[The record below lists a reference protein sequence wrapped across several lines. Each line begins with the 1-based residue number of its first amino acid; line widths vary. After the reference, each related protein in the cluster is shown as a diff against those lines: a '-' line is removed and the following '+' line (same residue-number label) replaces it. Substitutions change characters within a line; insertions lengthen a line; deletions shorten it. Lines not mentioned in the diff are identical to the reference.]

1 MPSGQPVPPY
11 TLRNAAGV
19 EVTISE
25 QGGIIRSLCVPDR
38 QGTRADIVLGFDSD
52 RDYARAGPAFG
63 GIIGRY
69 ANRIAKGRFTLEGVE
84 YRLSINDGENHLHG
98 GFRGFGRV
106 HWASQTV
113 VTPDGPGVRLVYT
126 SRDGEE
132 GYPGD
137 LAVTVLYA
145 LSAASE
151 LRIRYEATTDKDT
164 VLNLTNHPYFNL
176 AGEGEGD
183 ILEHELTI
191 EADRVTPV
199 GPGLIPTGALVPV
212 SGTPLDFKKPVAIG
226 ARIRVDDPQLALG
239 RGYDHNFVLNGEA
252 GTLRRAARVWE
263 PRRGRVLEVL
273 TTEPGLQFYS
283 GNGLDGS
290 LVGKG
295 GKRYHGRSGLC
306 LETQH
311 FPDSPN
317 QPAFPTTRLKPGQRY
332 ESTTVYRFSTDH
344 AG

>member
-1 MPSGQPVPPY
+1 MASGRPVPPY

-19 EVTISE
+19 EVTIGE
-25 QGGIIRSLCVPDR
+25 LGGVIRSLRVPDR
-38 QGTRADIVLGFDSD
+38 DGNGADVVLGFDSE
-52 RDYARAGPAFG
+52 RDYARAGPGFG
-63 GIIGRY
+63 GIVGRY

-84 YRLSINDGENHLHG
+84 YRLSVNDGENHLHG

-106 HWASQTV
+106 RWAAQAV
-113 VTPDGPGVRLVYT
+113 AAPDGPGVRLAYA
-126 SRDGEE
+126 SGDGEE

-137 LAVTVLYA
+137 LAVTVLYT
-145 LSAASE
+145 LSEASE
-151 LRIRYEATTDKDT
+151 LRIRYEATTSKDT
-164 VLNLTNHPYFNL
+164 VLNLTSHPYFNL

-183 ILEHELTI
+183 ILDHELTI
-191 EADRVTPV
+191 EADRFTPV
-199 GPGLIPTGALVPV
+199 GPGLIPTGALAPLA
-212 SGTPLDFKKPVAIG
+212 GTPLDFKKPVAIG

-239 RGYDHNFVLNGEA
+239 RGYDHNFVLNREA
-252 GTLRRAARVWE
+252 GSLRFAARVWE

-273 TTEPGLQFYS
+273 TSEPGLQFYS

-290 LVGKG
+290 PVGKG
-295 GKRYHGRSGLC
+295 GKRYHGRSGFC

-332 ESTTVYRFSTDH
+332 ESTTIYRFSTDR

>member
-1 MPSGQPVPPY
+1 MPSGEPVPPY
-11 TLRNAAGV
+11 TLRNTAGV
-19 EVTISE
+19 EVTITE
-25 QGGIIRSLCVPDR
+25 LGGIIRSLRVPDR
-38 QGTRADIVLGFDSD
+38 DGTRADVVLGFVSES
-52 RDYARAGPAFG
+52 DYARAGPALG
-63 GIIGRY
+63 GIVGRY
-69 ANRIAKGRFTLEGVE
+69 ANRIAKGRFTLDGVE

-106 HWASQTV
+106 RWASQAV
-113 VTPDGPGVRLVYT
+113 VTAEGPGVRLMYR
-126 SRDGEE
+126 SGDGEE

-137 LAVTVLYA
+137 LAVSVLYT
-145 LSAASE
+145 LSEASE
-151 LRIRYEATTDKDT
+151 LWIRYEATTNKDT

-191 EADRVTPV
+191 DADRFTPV
-199 GPGLIPTGALVPV
+199 GPGLIPTGALAPV
-212 SGTPLDFKKPVAIG
+212 VGTPLDFRRPTAIG
-226 ARIRVDDPQLALG
+226 VRIRADDPQLALG
-239 RGYDHNFVLNGEA
+239 RGYDHNFALNGEA
-252 GTLRRAARVWE
+252 GTLRRVARVWE

-273 TTEPGLQFYS
+273 TSEPGVQFYS

-290 LVGKG
+290 LLGKS
-295 GKRYHGRSGLC
+295 GKRYHARSGFC

-317 QPAFPTTRLKPGQRY
+317 QPAFPTTRLKPGHRY
-332 ESTTVYRFSTDH
+332 ESTTVYRFSTDR

>member
-1 MPSGQPVPPY
+1 MPSGPPGPPH

-19 EVTISE
+19 EITIGE
-25 QGGIIRSLCVPDR
+25 LGGVIRSLRVPDR
-38 QGTRADIVLGFDSD
+38 QGRGTDVVLGFDAEG
-52 RDYARAGPAFG
+52 DYARAGPGFG
-63 GIIGRY
+63 GIVGRY
-69 ANRIAKGRFTLEGVE
+69 ANRIAKGRFTLEGGE
-84 YRLSINDGENHLHG
+84 YRLSLNDGENHLHG

-106 HWASQTV
+106 RWASQGV
-113 VTPDGPGVRLVYT
+113 VTPEGPGVRLTYT

-145 LSAASE
+145 LSEASE
-151 LRIRYEATTDKDT
+151 LWIRYEAVTNKDT
-164 VLNLTNHPYFNL
+164 VLNLTSHPYFNL

-183 ILEHELTI
+183 ILDHELTI
-191 EADRVTPV
+191 EADRYTPV
-199 GPGLIPTGALVPV
+199 GPGLIPTGALAPV
-212 SGTPLDFKKPVAIG
+212 AGTPLDFRKPTAIG
-226 ARIRVDDPQLALG
+226 ARIGVEDPQLALG
-239 RGYDHNFVLNGEA
+239 KGYDHNFVLNGEA
-252 GTLRRAARVWE
+252 GTLRLVASVRE

-283 GNGLDGS
+283 GNNLDS
-290 LVGKG
+290 SPLGKG
-295 GKRYHGRSGLC
+295 GKRYFGRSGFC
-306 LETQH
+306 LEAQH

-317 QPAFPTTRLKPGQRY
+317 QPAFPTTRLRPDQRY